1 MRESILKVENLTKTY
16 KNINAL
22 NNVNLS
28 LERGK
33 IYGIIGQDGSGKTTL
48 MRLITGLCEPT
59 FGKITLFGQ
68 SEQKKLQGLR
78 KRIGSII
85 EYPGLYPNMTAKENM
100 KLQRIMRGVP
110 NDEVEEELLK
120 LVGLNDI
127 GKKKVKNFSLGMKQR
142 LGIAMS
148 LIGNPEFLI
157 LDEVMNGLDYVGIIE
172 IRKLL
177 KKLCEEKNITIL
189 ISSHILSEL
198 YQFATNYIIIHNGE
212 IKEEIT
218 LKELNEKC
226 KKHILLCTNE
236 PERMVYILENF
247 LNTKKYKVMHDK
259 SIKLYDYLDNKEQV
273 AKVFLDNKILV
284 TNLSYEDD
292 ALEEYFISV
301 IGGKNV

>member
-1 MRESILKVENLTKTY
+1 MRESILKVENLTKAY
-16 KNINAL
+16 KNINVL
-22 NNVNLS
+22 NNVNIS
-28 LERGK
+28 LERGR

-48 MRLITGLCEPT
+48 IRLITGLCEPT

-68 SEQKKLQGLR
+68 SDQKKLQGLR

-127 GKKKVKNFSLGMKQR
+127 EKKKVKNFSLGMKQK